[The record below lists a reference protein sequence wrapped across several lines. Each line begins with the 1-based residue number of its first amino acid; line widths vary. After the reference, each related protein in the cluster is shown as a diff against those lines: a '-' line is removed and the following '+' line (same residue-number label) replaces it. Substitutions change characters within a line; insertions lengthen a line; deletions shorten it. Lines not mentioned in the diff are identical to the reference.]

1 MNVAIQVAGMSCG
14 HCAKTI
20 RQAVSV
26 LSGVNRV
33 EVDVARG
40 VVTVDGNYELAAVN
54 SAIADA
60 GYTPQGVIDPPQ
72 RQLPMVAAGG
82 CCCG

>member
-1 MNVAIQVAGMSCG
+1 MSI
-14 HCAKTI
+14 APKTI

-54 SAIADA
+54 AAIADA
-60 GYTPQGVIDPPQ
+60 ATPLKAPSTRRGVSCQWSHPADV
-72 RQLPMVAAGG
+72 VAPEAPSRRRH
-82 CCCG
+82 